1 MINLTGK
8 NVFVKTQEEYLGV
21 LKIAKLQGFTWGAK
35 KRFKPYRNSISEHIE
50 LLQQQGCYL
59 QRQ

>member
-35 KRFKPYRNSISEHIE
+35 KRFKPYRNSISKHIDF
-50 LLQQQGCYL
+50 L
-59 QRQ
+59 R